1 MVGDEDITMPM
12 SAMDALLGRNSATH
26 LSDPAPRGEDLQMLL
41 RAGLRA
47 PDHARLKPWR
57 FLVVEGQ
64 GRLALGDVFAQVA
77 LADNPAMDAA
87 ALDKLRKKPLR
98 APLIVIVVARLQ
110 EHPKVPEVEQLLS
123 AGCAAHGILLAAHAM
138 GYAGIWRT
146 GSMAFH
152 PGVYRSLGMKP
163 KEKIVGFLYLGTREG
178 EARVLPRYEV
188 CDFVEYWG

>member
-1 MVGDEDITMPM
+1 MAM
-12 SAMDALLGRNSATH
+12 SALEALLGRNSATH
-26 LSDPAPRGEDLQMLL
+26 LSDPAPSGEELQTLL

-64 GRLALGDVFAQVA
+64 GRVALGDVFAQVA
-77 LADNPAMDAA
+77 LADNPNLDAA

-98 APLIVIVVARLQ
+98 APLIVVVVARLQ

-152 PGVYRSLGMKP
+152 PGVYRSLGIAP
-163 KEKIVGFLYLGTREG
+163 NEKIVGFLYLGTRQG
-178 EARVLPRYEV
+178 EPRVPPRYDV

>member
-1 MVGDEDITMPM
+1 MVM
-12 SAMDALLGRNSATH
+12 SAMEVLLGRNSATH
-26 LSDPAPRGEDLQMLL
+26 LDATDPRGEELNTLLQ
-41 RAGLRA
+41 AGLRA

-64 GRLALGDVFAQVA
+64 GRVALGDVFAQVA
-77 LADNPAMDAA
+77 LADNPTMDAA
-87 ALDKLRKKPLR
+87 ALDKLRSKPLR

-123 AGCAAHGILLAAHAM
+123 AGCAAHAILLAAHAR
-138 GYAGIWRT
+138 GFAGIWRT

-152 PGVYRSLGMKP
+152 PGVYRSLGLKP
-163 KEKIVGFLYLGTREG
+163 NEKIVGFLYLGTREG
-178 EARVLPRYEV
+178 EPRVPPRYDV